1 MKKYISIVLLSIYLF
16 SFQEFRQVLKFPLL
30 IEQFVKHEIVNNDY
44 SFIGFFEHHYLDKS
58 YDSDY
63 KQDMKLPFKTYDF
76 TAASSP
82 LIFTVQES
90 ENYLPQKPKKIFK
103 ERNFNFFYKKDFISE
118 YHYSVFQPP
127 EILM

>member
-1 MKKYISIVLLSIYLF
+1 MKKNISILLLIFYLF

-44 SFIGFFEHHYLDKS
+44 SLIGFFEHHYLNNS

-63 KQDMKLPFKTYDF
+63 EQDMKLPFKTFDF
-76 TAASSP
+76 TVTST
-82 LIFTVQES
+82 LMFTFQEIES
-90 ENYLPQKPKKIFK
+90 YLPQKPKILFTEKK
-103 ERNFNFFYKKDFISE
+103 SNFSYKKNFISE
-118 YHYSVFQPP
+118 YQKSVFQPP

>member
-30 IEQFVKHEIVNNDY
+30 IEQFVKHEIVGNDY
-44 SFIGFFEHHYLDKS
+44 TFIGFFKHHYLDKN

-76 TAASSP
+76 TAASTS
-82 LIFTVQES
+82 LVFTFQDIV
-90 ENYLPQKPKKIFK
+90 NFLPQKPKLFL
-103 ERNFNFFYKKDFISE
+103 ERNYNFVYKNNFVSE